1 MSDISQQLSA
11 LRNEIDSIDKGIV
24 ELLAR
29 RLDVCKEV
37 ADVKSQVD
45 AAVIQPQRVREV
57 LTTRRQWA
65 INKNVDADF
74 AEQIFRTLLAET
86 HRIEVAHGRNETAPL
101 KDAEMNGASALDTVA
116 CRIDHVVVA
125 VTDIAAACSFF
136 TQMGFRVSPTDDKDM
151 FLAEAG
157 GVLVVLLGAGND
169 AAVQAH
175 LDEHGSGVQH
185 IAIEVL
191 NAGFTQQALSAIG
204 VPLLTDVIV
213 DKDGHE
219 QLFTVLDP
227 VSGVQLG
234 FISRTGHRLPLN
246 SHNVRALFAAA
257 PDQHPN

>member
-1 MSDISQQLSA
+1 M
-11 LRNEIDSIDKGIV
+11 
-24 ELLAR
+24 
-29 RLDVCKEV
+29 
-37 ADVKSQVD
+37 
-45 AAVIQPQRVREV
+45 
-57 LTTRRQWA
+57 
-65 INKNVDADF
+65 
-74 AEQIFRTLLAET
+74 LAET
-86 HRIEVAHGRNETAPL
+86 HRIEVAHGRDESAPL

-125 VTDIAAACSFF
+125 VTDITAACSFF
-136 TQMGFRVSPTDDKDM
+136 TQMGFRVSPTDDTEM

-169 AAVQAH
+169 AAVKAH

-213 DKDGHE
+213 DHDGHE

-246 SHNVRALFAAA
+246 SHNVRALFAAV
-257 PDQHPN
+257 PD

>member
-1 MSDISQQLSA
+1 
-11 LRNEIDSIDKGIV
+11 
-24 ELLAR
+24 
-29 RLDVCKEV
+29 
-37 ADVKSQVD
+37 
-45 AAVIQPQRVREV
+45 
-57 LTTRRQWA
+57 
-65 INKNVDADF
+65 
-74 AEQIFRTLLAET
+74 
-86 HRIEVAHGRNETAPL
+86 
-101 KDAEMNGASALDTVA
+101 
-116 CRIDHVVVA
+116 
-125 VTDIAAACSFF
+125 
-136 TQMGFRVSPTDDKDM
+136 MGFRVSPTDDTEM

-246 SHNVRALFAAA
+246 SHNVRALFAAV
-257 PDQHPN
+257 PD

>member
-1 MSDISQQLSA
+1 
-11 LRNEIDSIDKGIV
+11 
-24 ELLAR
+24 
-29 RLDVCKEV
+29 
-37 ADVKSQVD
+37 
-45 AAVIQPQRVREV
+45 
-57 LTTRRQWA
+57 
-65 INKNVDADF
+65 
-74 AEQIFRTLLAET
+74 
-86 HRIEVAHGRNETAPL
+86 
-101 KDAEMNGASALDTVA
+101 
-116 CRIDHVVVA
+116 
-125 VTDIAAACSFF
+125 
-136 TQMGFRVSPTDDKDM
+136 M

-213 DKDGHE
+213 DHDGHE

-257 PDQHPN
+257 PDQHQK